1 MGEIV
6 HDGFWWDPREPERQ
20 WGGTLRFSEDDGA
33 ILTVLAPTDKPI
45 LFPPLRSYDI
55 ILGVTTAPK
64 PVTLFRCF
72 DRTSSG
78 ALHSGV
84 PRNIEIFA
92 NAFVVGFHSDTP
104 NPQISTASV
113 SFGNLDTWWGGSSIH
128 LDPNSAWPA
137 VAVRYTPPPPIV
149 LYETESLRVTVRSA
163 LSGSSGNYVSS
174 LREEILV
181 DIESTHARPL
191 REFLRLVEAC
201 GDFFSIASLAI
212 AHVDELLLTQP
223 AQADRESSRG
233 TYHACPHYRKHERQR
248 RSPSQFLFR
257 LADLQARGRAVFT
270 AWLDHAE
277 LLWRSRALYF
287 SGAYGQGFVEAR
299 FLPLSQ
305 AVEAFHR
312 CFHSGIYM
320 DQVAY
325 DQRVLPPL
333 TAAIPADLDRS
344 HRQALAAR
352 LKWGNEISLRRRLT
366 DLVADHEAPLACV
379 TGGDPRRFVERIV
392 NYRNDFTHHPT
403 GEQAIPRDE
412 RFGENVIRLNYV
424 LRSLLEFCFLKVMGF
439 SAAEIQSFVQQC
451 ETYRQITARFF
462 SDADSGT

>member
-6 HDGFWWDPREPERQ
+6 HDGFWWDPREPERR
-20 WGGTLRFSEDDGA
+20 WGGTLRFSANDGA
-33 ILTVLAPTDKPI
+33 ILTVLVPTEEPV

-72 DRTSSG
+72 DRTTRG
-78 ALHSGV
+78 ALYHGV
-84 PRNIEIFA
+84 PRNVEIFA
-92 NAFVVGFHSDTP
+92 NAFVVGFHSNTP
-104 NPQISTASV
+104 NPPISTVSV
-113 SFGNLDTWWGGSSIH
+113 SFRSLDTWWGASSIR
-128 LDPNSAWPA
+128 LDPNSTWPA
-137 VAVRYTPPPPIV
+137 VAVHYTPPPPIV

-163 LSGSSGNYVSS
+163 LSASSGNYLSS

-181 DIESTHARPL
+181 DIEAPQARPL
-191 REFLRLVEAC
+191 HEVLRLVAAC

-233 TYHACPHYRKHERQR
+233 TYHASPHYRKDEHQR
-248 RSPSQFLFR
+248 RSPARCLFR
-257 LADLQARGRAVFT
+257 LADLQDRARAVFT

-277 LLWRSRALYF
+277 LLRRSRALYF
-287 SGAYGQGFVEAR
+287 SGAYGEGFVEAR

-312 CFHSGIYM
+312 CLHGGLYM
-320 DQVAY
+320 DQAAY
-325 DQRVLPPL
+325 DERVLPPL
-333 TAAIPADLDRS
+333 RAAIPTDLDRS

-352 LKWGNEISLRRRLT
+352 LKWGNEFSLRRRLT
-366 DLVADHEAPLACV
+366 DLVADHDAALACV
-379 TGGDPRRFVERIV
+379 TGGDPRRFVDPIV
-392 NYRNDFTHHPT
+392 SYRNDFTHHPT

-412 RFGENVIRLNYV
+412 RFGEDVVRLNYV

-439 SAAEIQSFVQQC
+439 SAAEIQSFVQRC
-451 ETYRQITARFF
+451 ETYRQIRARFF
-462 SDADSGT
+462 SGADP